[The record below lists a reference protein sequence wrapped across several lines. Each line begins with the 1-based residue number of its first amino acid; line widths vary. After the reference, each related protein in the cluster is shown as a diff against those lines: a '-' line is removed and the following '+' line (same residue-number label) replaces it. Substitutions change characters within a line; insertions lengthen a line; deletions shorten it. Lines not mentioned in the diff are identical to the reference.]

1 MRNTYY
7 TLFTVLIALIVTG
20 NLRADDTIDEVKVTS
35 SFIEGSLDK
44 LKNQLHIFEGSDIQN
59 DASQSLGESIDNLLG
74 VSSSDFGPAV
84 GQPVIRGLSGAR
96 VKILN
101 NNYVVRDVSSLGAD
115 HLNDIDLNNIEQI
128 EIMRGP
134 LSLLFSKGT
143 SGGIIN
149 IVDNTIAKEDFSDS
163 VFNIGGEAS
172 SVNNGFGGNFSY
184 QGNISG
190 INLSV
195 AYNKYDFEN
204 YDVPNGAIMEEE
216 HHDEEEH
223 EEDHEEDHA
232 EEGPIKFLENSD
244 YRRETKRFGIS
255 RAGSWGYLGF
265 SYSDNDSLYGVP
277 FHEEGEGHHGH
288 EGEDHEE
295 GEHEHHEDE
304 RIFSTTDNKAFT
316 FEGRLNVNNA
326 LISNVEYF
334 FRNSDYQNNSL

>member
-1 MRNTYY
+1 MKNTYY

-20 NLRADDTIDEVKVTS
+20 NLRADDTIDEIKVTS

-44 LKNQLHIFEGSDIQN
+44 LKNQLHILDGSDIQN
-59 DASQSLGESIDNLLG
+59 DASQSLGESIDNFLG

-149 IVDNTIAKEDFSDS
+149 IVDNTIAKEDFSES

-172 SVNNGFGGNFSY
+172 SVNDGFGGNFSY

-204 YDVPNGAIMEEE
+204 YDVPDGAVMEEE
-216 HHDEEEH
+216 HHED
-223 EEDHEEDHA
+223 EDH
-232 EEGPIKFLENSD
+232 
-244 YRRETKRFGIS
+244 
-255 RAGSWGYLGF
+255 
-265 SYSDNDSLYGVP
+265 
-277 FHEEGEGHHGH
+277 
-288 EGEDHEE
+288 
-295 GEHEHHEDE
+295 DE
-304 RIFSTTDNKAFT
+304 
-316 FEGRLNVNNA
+316 
-326 LISNVEYF
+326 
-334 FRNSDYQNNSL
+334 